1 MAMFCLQR
9 YSLLL
14 LRLELALGAQML
26 ITAVPNVKSWV
37 TAQHKESL
45 MLAAGQGRG

>member
-1 MAMFCLQR
+1 MF
-9 YSLLL
+9 
-14 LRLELALGAQML
+14 
-26 ITAVPNVKSWV
+26 TAATPNSKSWV